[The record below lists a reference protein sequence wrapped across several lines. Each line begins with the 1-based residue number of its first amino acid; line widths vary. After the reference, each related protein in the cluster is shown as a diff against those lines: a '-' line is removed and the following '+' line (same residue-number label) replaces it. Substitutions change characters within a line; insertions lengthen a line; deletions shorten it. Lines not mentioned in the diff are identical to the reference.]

1 MWVMGLKYFV
11 GQFATWQILVLLVRP
26 EAIACGA
33 GLCFSG
39 DILFFIS
46 T

>member
-1 MWVMGLKYFV
+1 LSFSISSSKIKRF
-11 GQFATWQILVLLVRP
+11 LVRP

-33 GLCFSG
+33 LAEQ
-39 DILFFIS
+39 